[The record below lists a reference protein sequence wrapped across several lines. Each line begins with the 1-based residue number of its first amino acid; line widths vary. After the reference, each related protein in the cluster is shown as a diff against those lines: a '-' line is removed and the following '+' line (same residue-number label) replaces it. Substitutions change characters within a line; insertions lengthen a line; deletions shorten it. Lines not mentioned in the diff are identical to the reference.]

1 MWLGVDTGMVVEAG
15 SGSVSPRVPEVGGG
29 CYLSVDAIFGAG
41 LGRPVEG
48 VAAATLEAVRE
59 RRIPVV
65 AVDVPSGVHG
75 DTGAVLGTA
84 AQAELTVTFF
94 RRKPGH
100 VLFPGRALCGRVEVV
115 DIGIP
120 AAVLDDIGPT
130 LWANRPELWAA
141 AYPWP
146 TYAAHKYTRGHAVVA
161 GGAQRTG
168 AARRSEEHTSELQ
181 SLMRTSYAVFCLKKQ
196 RKP

>member
-15 SGSVSPRVPEVGGG
+15 SGSVSPRVPDVVAG
-29 CYLSVDAIFGAG
+29 CDLIVDAIFGAG

-84 AQAELTVTFF
+84 LQAELTVTFF
-94 RRKPGH
+94 RRQPGH
-100 VLFPGRALCGRVEVV
+100 VPFTGRALCGRVAGV
-115 DIGIP
+115 DPGHHP
-120 AAVLDDIGPT
+120 A
-130 LWANRPELWAA
+130 
-141 AYPWP
+141 
-146 TYAAHKYTRGHAVVA
+146 
-161 GGAQRTG
+161 
-168 AARRSEEHTSELQ
+168 
-181 SLMRTSYAVFCLKKQ
+181 
-196 RKP
+196 